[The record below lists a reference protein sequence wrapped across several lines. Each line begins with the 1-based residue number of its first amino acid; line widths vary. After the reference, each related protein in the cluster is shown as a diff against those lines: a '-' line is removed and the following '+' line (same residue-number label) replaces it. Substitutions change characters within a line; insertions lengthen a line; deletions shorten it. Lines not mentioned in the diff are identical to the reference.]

1 LNTTKIKQRFRIKKF
16 ILLAYVKSLFYIC
29 SIKQQHNIKMHIETL
44 YMVCSKSVPWELDN
58 KDKRIIERH
67 KDLPVSEI
75 VKKLWAAA
83 SK

>member
-1 LNTTKIKQRFRIKKF
+1 
-16 ILLAYVKSLFYIC
+16 
-29 SIKQQHNIKMHIETL
+29 MHIETL

>member
-1 LNTTKIKQRFRIKKF
+1 MLKDLHQVYGEKPNIK
-16 ILLAYVKSLFYIC
+16 
-29 SIKQQHNIKMHIETL
+29 NIKMHIETL

>member
-1 LNTTKIKQRFRIKKF
+1 MN
-16 ILLAYVKSLFYIC
+16 
-29 SIKQQHNIKMHIETL
+29 IETL

>member
-1 LNTTKIKQRFRIKKF
+1 LKNP
-16 ILLAYVKSLFYIC
+16 LYIC
-29 SIKQQHNIKMHIETL
+29 PIKQQHNIKMHIETL
-44 YMVCSKSVPWELDN
+44 YRVCSKSVPWELDN

-75 VKKLWAAA
+75 VKKLWMAA